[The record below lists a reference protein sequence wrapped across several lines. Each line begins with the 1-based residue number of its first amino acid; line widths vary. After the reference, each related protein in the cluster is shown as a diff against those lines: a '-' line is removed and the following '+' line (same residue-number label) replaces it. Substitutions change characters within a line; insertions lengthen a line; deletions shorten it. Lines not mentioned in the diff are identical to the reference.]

1 MKGTHKHYKWEVLA
15 LLWMA
20 YLLNQADRQV
30 FNTVLPQIQ
39 ETLNLGDTEVG
50 WIATIFNF
58 CYALMVPF
66 GGMAGDRLSRKWVVT
81 IAILFWSVAT
91 MFTGLATGVIVLIL
105 LRSVA
110 TGGGEAFF
118 GPANYS
124 LLGQYHTDTRARA
137 MSIHQTS
144 YYVGV
149 ILAGWLAGYIAEKLG
164 WQYSFI
170 IFGAAGVVWGIVMA
184 IRLKDKKE
192 NASSQVAAPALDGPK
207 PGIFDGFKVVFTTP
221 TALILTLGFSG
232 FIFVITGY
240 MTWVPTF
247 LQREFGL
254 SVTDAGLHSMLWTY
268 IAAFVGVLIA
278 GTLSDKI
285 AHLDRKIRMV
295 IQAVGLILGASFL
308 FFVNADASIWI
319 VYACFAGWGFFRAF
333 FDANIYT
340 VLYDVTPSRLHASCS
355 SALITTGFA
364 VGALAPV
371 VLGAIV
377 EVPKME
383 TAPSNVELVADE
395 NSNCSL
401 SWKDNAEK
409 ETGYNLYMWEA
420 AEETYGE
427 PFATV
432 EANETTYALD
442 NSVMDKD
449 YVFAV
454 QATGEKAVNNSYII
468 TSDNKQITPKDA
480 AKADWKKAF
489 ILLGIIW
496 IVCGLMM
503 LWASRKFY
511 QKDYDK
517 INK

>member
-30 FNTVLPQIQ
+30 FNTVLPAIRDS
-39 ETLNLGDTEVG
+39 LGIGDTEVG
-50 WIATIFNF
+50 MIATIFNL
-58 CYALMVPF
+58 CYAFMVPL
-66 GGMAGDRLSRKWVVT
+66 GGLAGDRLSRKWVTT

-91 MFTGLATGVIVLIL
+91 MFTGLATGVVMLIL

-149 ILAGWLAGYIAEKLG
+149 ILAGWLAGHIADKLG
-164 WQYSFI
+164 WEYSFI

-184 IRLKDKKE
+184 VRLKDKKE
-192 NASSQVAAPALDGPK
+192 IAGQAGNDEVAGNNKLTGNDAVSGNDEVSGNDKLAGIGEKTVIGEKTGNGEKIVNGGEVCHSRLDRESK
-207 PGIFDGFKVVFTTP
+207 PGIFDGFKTVFTTP
-221 TALILTLGFSG
+221 TALVLTIGFSG

-240 MTWVPTF
+240 MTWVPAF
-247 LQREFGL
+247 LQEEFGQ
-254 SVTDAGLHSMLWTY
+254 SQAAAGFNSMFWTY
-268 IAAFVGVLIA
+268 LAAFLGVLLA

-285 AHLDRKIRMV
+285 AIRDRKVRMV
-295 IQAVGLILGASFL
+295 IQGVGLILGAAFL
-308 FFVNADASIWI
+308 FFVNGGMTLWLI
-319 VYACFAGWGFFRAF
+319 YLCFAGWGFFRAF

-340 VLYDVTPSRLHASCS
+340 VLYDVTPARLHASCS

-371 VLGAIV
+371 ILGAMKESMGSLSATFPVLGAV
-377 EVPKME
+377 
-383 TAPSNVELVADE
+383 
-395 NSNCSL
+395 
-401 SWKDNAEK
+401 
-409 ETGYNLYMWEA
+409 
-420 AEETYGE
+420 
-427 PFATV
+427 
-432 EANETTYALD
+432 
-442 NSVMDKD
+442 
-449 YVFAV
+449 
-454 QATGEKAVNNSYII
+454 
-468 TSDNKQITPKDA
+468 
-480 AKADWKKAF
+480 
-489 ILLGIIW
+489 W
-496 IVCGLMM
+496 IVCGILM
-503 LWASRKFY
+503 LIVSRIHY